1 MTSPNP
7 DTTPSDP
14 QSESSSPEGRTIGRK
29 LGEWLKALVFGGLV
43 LVMDMRH
50 VTDPRAQ
57 SEDPVV
63 AERMCA
69 KHRLAWELVAR
80 AMRWARAL
88 QARLAAEARA
98 ARTGKSQETER
109 LERVARLLARPDW
122 YVPTKGRKRAPDTSI
137 RPRADDCIAGLPVP
151 EVMAHVCTDLINA
164 STLLAKSQVLGVLV
178 KIARDVRAMLGGPTE
193 VWEAPPVWPA
203 PQSVAGA
210 AIRQAPVMG
219 FRAPDTG

>member
-1 MTSPNP
+1 MA
-7 DTTPSDP
+7 PSDP
-14 QSESSSPEGRTIGRK
+14 QSESSSPEGRTRVVK
-29 LGEWLKALVFGGLV
+29 LGQWLKALVFAGLV
-43 LVMDMRH
+43 LIMDMRH

-98 ARTGKSQETER
+98 ERTGISPENER

-122 YVPTKGRKRAPDTSI
+122 YVPTKGRKRAPDASI
-137 RPRADDCIAGLPVP
+137 RPRADDCIAGLPVA
-151 EVMAHVCTDLINA
+151 EVMAHVFADVINA
-164 STLLAKSQVLGVLV
+164 ATLLAKSQVLGILV
-178 KIARDVRAMLGGPTE
+178 KIAEEARATLGGPTE

-203 PQSVAGA
+203 PHGVAGA
-210 AIRQAPVMG
+210 AIRPAAVMG

>member
-1 MTSPNP
+1 M
-7 DTTPSDP
+7 
-14 QSESSSPEGRTIGRK
+14 GRK
-29 LGEWLKALVFGGLV
+29 LGEWLKALVFAGLV
-43 LVMDMRH
+43 LITDMRF

-63 AERMCA
+63 TERMCA

-88 QARLAAEARA
+88 QARLAAEARTE
-98 ARTGKSQETER
+98 RTGKSQETER

-122 YVPTKGRKRAPDTSI
+122 YKPTKGRKRAPDTGI

-151 EVMAHVCTDLINA
+151 EVMAHIFADVINA
-164 STLLAKSQVLGVLV
+164 ATLLAKSQMLGILV
-178 KIARDVRAMLGGPTE
+178 KIAEEARATLGGSDDLWKP
-193 VWEAPPVWPA
+193 PPVWPA
-203 PQSVAGA
+203 PNGAAGA
-210 AIRQAPVMG
+210 AIRPDAVMG